1 MRKDRSR
8 VCPAATLSE
17 VRGWVATSAG
27 NGPGRRLRELLAG
40 PGIVVAPGAYDALT
54 ARLVEAAGFPAVYLS
69 GAGVS
74 YSMLARRDVGL
85 VTMTEMVQRLAWIA
99 HAVQV
104 PVIAD
109 ADTGYGGPDNVRRTV
124 REYERAGAA
133 ALQIEDQ
140 DFPKRCGHLEGK
152 RVVPVEE
159 MVARLEI
166 ALEARQSAD
175 TVIIARTDARSVE
188 GWDAALERAARYA
201 EAGADVIFVEAPL
214 SEEELAQIPRAV
226 PKPVMA
232 NMVEGGKTPLVP
244 TEKLAEMGFR
254 LVIYPNSLTR
264 LLVGSGQ
271 RLLADLR
278 EQGTTAGW
286 RDRMADFAALNRL
299 LEQPWE
305 LGTPRG
311 DKTGGA
317 L

>member
-1 MRKDRSR
+1 MNSSN
-8 VCPAATLSE
+8 PA
-17 VRGWVATSAG
+17 
-27 NGPGRRLRELLAG
+27 GRRLRELLAG
-40 PGIVVAPGAYDALT
+40 PQIVVAPGAYDALT

-85 VTMTEMVQRLAWIA
+85 VTMTEMVQRLAWITA
-99 HAVQV
+99 AVQV

-152 RVVPVEE
+152 RVVPVDE
-159 MVARLEI
+159 MVARLQI

-244 TEKLAEMGFR
+244 AARLAEMGFR

-278 EQGTTAGW
+278 EQGTTVGW

-299 LEQPWE
+299 LQQPWE
-305 LGTPRG
+305 SGTPQVV
-311 DKTGGA
+311 KTGGTSGG
-317 L
+317 

>member
-1 MRKDRSR
+1 MS
-8 VCPAATLSE
+8 S
-17 VRGWVATSAG
+17 G
-27 NGPGRRLRELLAG
+27 NGNPAGRRLRELLAG
-40 PGIVVAPGAYDALT
+40 PQIVVAPGAYDALT
-54 ARLVEAAGFPAVYLS
+54 ARLVEAAGFPAVYLT

-85 VTMTEMVQRLAWIA
+85 VTMTEMVQRLAWITQ
-99 HAVQV
+99 AVQV

-109 ADTGYGGPDNVRRTV
+109 ADTGYGGPENVRRTV

-140 DFPKRCGHLEGK
+140 DFPKRCGHLDGK
-152 RVVPVEE
+152 RVVPIEE
-159 MVARLEI
+159 MVARLQI

-188 GWDAALERAARYA
+188 GWEAALERAVRYA

-214 SEEELAQIPRAV
+214 SEEELAQIPRTV
-226 PKPVMA
+226 PKPAMA

-244 TEKLAEMGFR
+244 TARLAEMGFR

-271 RLLADLR
+271 RMLADLR

-305 LGTPRG
+305 NRTPQVG
-311 DKTGGA
+311 KTGGTVGA
-317 L
+317 

>member
-1 MRKDRSR
+1 MTVS
-8 VCPAATLSE
+8 T
-17 VRGWVATSAG
+17 G
-27 NGPGRRLRELLAG
+27 NGGGAGRRLRDLLAG
-40 PGIVVAPGAYDALT
+40 PDIVVAPGAYDALT

-85 VTMTEMVQRLAWIA
+85 VTMTEMVQRLEWITD
-99 HAVQV
+99 AVSV

-124 REYERAGAA
+124 QAYERAGAA

-166 ALEARQSAD
+166 ALEARRSDD

-188 GWDAALERAARYA
+188 GWDQALERAVRYA
-201 EAGADVIFVEAPL
+201 EVGADVIFVEAPL
-214 SEEELAQIPRAV
+214 SEDELARIPRAV
-226 PKPVMA
+226 PAPVMA

-244 TEKLAEMGFR
+244 AGRLQEMGFR
-254 LVIYPNSLTR
+254 LVIFPNSLTR

-271 RLLADLR
+271 RLLAELR
-278 EQGTTAGW
+278 DTGTTQGW

-299 LEQPWE
+299 LERPGE
-305 LGTPRG
+305 AVASNVNR
-311 DKTGGA
+311 TGGA
-317 L
+317 N

>member
-1 MRKDRSR
+1 VS
-8 VCPAATLSE
+8 S
-17 VRGWVATSAG
+17 G
-27 NGPGRRLRELLAG
+27 NGNPAGRRLRELLFG
-40 PGIVVAPGAYDALT
+40 RHIVVAPGAYDALT
-54 ARLVEAAGFPAVYLS
+54 ARLVEAAGFPAVYLT

-85 VTMTEMVQRLAWIA
+85 VTMTEMVQRLAWITD
-99 HAVQV
+99 AVSV

-109 ADTGYGGPDNVRRTV
+109 ADTGYGGPENVRRTV
-124 REYERAGAA
+124 RAYERAGAA

-159 MVARLEI
+159 MVARLQI

-214 SEEELAQIPRAV
+214 SEEELAEIPRAV
-226 PKPVMA
+226 SKPVMA
-232 NMVEGGKTPLVP
+232 NMVEGGKTPLVS
-244 TEKLAEMGFR
+244 TARLAEMGFR

-271 RLLADLR
+271 RMLADLR

-286 RDRMADFAALNRL
+286 RDRMADFGTLNRL

-305 LGTPRG
+305 AHTPQVG
-311 DKTGGA
+311 LTGGTQGA
-317 L
+317 